1 MMSPTRLSIRSR
13 LLPGP
18 ENYKPIHFQGGG
30 TAPPLPEN
38 PPQAFRVNREEYFG
52 ALPMKGK
59 TMQHKKTQL
68 APKHNGRPPL
78 QEAVRLPFDTRGGR
92 QSFVTDLRSIIS
104 AAHKLPAEVAPP
116 ARVWSSLRAQLER
129 QGILSCSAKGRLEE
143 HTRFPMFKN

>member
-1 MMSPTRLSIRSR
+1 M
-13 LLPGP
+13 
-18 ENYKPIHFQGGG
+18 E
-30 TAPPLPEN
+30 
-38 PPQAFRVNREEYFG
+38 
-52 ALPMKGK
+52 GK

-68 APKHNGRPPL
+68 APQHDGRPP
-78 QEAVRLPFDTRGGR
+78 QHETAPTRFGARSGR